1 MINSRDNKQIKWLFK
16 LQKKKYRDASKTFLI
31 YGDQII
37 NEAKK
42 AGCELELYTS
52 NPNKEGTLISD
63 TLMKELSLTQTPFDT
78 LAITK
83 QVETHSFSNRILMLD
98 EIQDPGN
105 LGTLIRTAAGF
116 GFKTVIS
123 SMNTV
128 DYYNDKTIRA
138 TQGTL
143 FNMNLVN
150 LNLEDILEKLKEDD
164 YQILMSVVKGAENIK
179 DVKIKDK
186 VVLVLGN
193 EGSGISKNIL
203 HYADK
208 LVTVETKGIESLN
221 VSIAGGILMY
231 EVSKHD

>member
-16 LQKKKYRDASKTFLI
+16 LQKKKYRDASNTFLI
-31 YGDQII
+31 YGDQVI
-37 NEAKK
+37 NEAKI

-63 TLMKELSLTQTPFDT
+63 ALMKELSLTQTPFDT

-83 QVETHSFSNRILMLD
+83 KVENKPFSKRILMLD

-123 SMNTV
+123 SKDTV

-150 LNLEDILEKLKEDD
+150 MDLTDILVKLKEDG
-164 YQILMSVVKGAENIK
+164 YQILMSVVNGAENIE
-179 DVKIKDK
+179 DIKIKDK

-193 EGSGISKNIL
+193 EGSGISKDIQ

-208 LVTVETKGIESLN
+208 HVTIETKGIESLN
-221 VSIAGGILMY
+221 VSVAGGILMY

>member
-83 QVETHSFSNRILMLD
+83 QVETLPFSKRIIMLD

-150 LNLEDILEKLKEDD
+150 LNLADILDKLKEDN
-164 YQILMSVVKGAENIK
+164 YQIIMSVVNGTENIK

-193 EGSGISKNIL
+193 EGSGIGKNIY
-203 HYADK
+203 HYADN
-208 LVTVETKGIESLN
+208 LVTIETDGIESLN